1 MSQYQ
6 ERKKE
11 SYKIFDQIAPTYDAL
26 NHLLSFGIDI
36 YWRKQML
43 KELPPQ
49 GHLKCL
55 DLACGTGDVSLTLA
69 KSPLVQ
75 EIEGLDLSQ
84 GMIDHGR
91 EKVRKN
97 NLQDR
102 VALNIGDGVTI
113 PRPDESVDVV
123 TLTFGIRNFN
133 DPQMSLHNIYR
144 VLKPQG
150 RALILEFGMPKLWIV
165 RMIYTFYF
173 RYLLPFVGNLFSG
186 HKDAYTYLNQ
196 TVEDFPFGEDFLSL
210 MRNAQFKNARYRRL
224 TFGIAYLYIGD
235 KN

>member
-1 MSQYQ
+1 MAEYQ

-43 KELPPQ
+43 KELPPRGQ
-49 GHLKCL
+49 LKCL

-69 KSPLVQ
+69 QSPLVHT
-75 EIEGLDLSQ
+75 IEGLDLSQ

-91 EKVRKN
+91 EKIIKKGVN
-97 NLQDR
+97 DR
-102 VALNIGDGVTI
+102 VALNIGDGVSV

-133 DPQMSLHNIYR
+133 DPQTSLHNIYR

-165 RMIYTFYF
+165 RLVYTFYF

-196 TVEDFPFGEDFLSL
+196 TVEDFPFGEDFLVM